1 MKCRSTRPYRKPLSY
16 SPHLRVPMYRTQR
29 FLALTAA
36 MLVGGPLATPLSAQA
51 GAAAAAAAAPACDIE
66 QLVPQQLAL
75 AAMGRSKIVAAKT
88 PDEGGKGIRDGMKN
102 VFDKATAQ
110 NAVGRDYLAAQYMV
124 MAIEF
129 GGEVQTRGNLNMPGD
144 KNAQIDLVVAA
155 DSLLT
160 IVETA
165 KPACK
170 EEISQWREYK
180 PFAGRVQAAYKALQA
195 NLLDSAEKS
204 ASRALILSKSAPQP
218 YDVMWRV
225 LQAKNDEEGVVKYL
239 NIAIEKL
246 AGDTANGKVRANLM
260 FNLGRMQ
267 GDYAAKA
274 TEPRKGQLYKG
285 SAATYLRVIKDYPA
299 AEEAPFAIN
308 GISVAWA
315 LTKDSTAALQVLETV
330 KPNIDKMGDIALAQ
344 AGVVATRL
352 NRGSEAANLF
362 KAATNANP
370 YSRDY
375 LYNYAATL
383 FDLKRSTD
391 MLPVVGRLLALD
403 PTNPDNVML
412 YAYAYKG
419 LADSTK
425 DAATKKAYGDSAVVY
440 SNKSDA
446 MKAKVIYTSL
456 DRGKENTQ
464 LQGEVE
470 NRDKAAKSFT
480 IDFEFIDIKGAV
492 IEKKSVTVG
501 PVAPNA
507 SAAFNVEIA
516 KGGVAGVKYAPLP

>member
-1 MKCRSTRPYRKPLSY
+1 MFRSA
-16 SPHLRVPMYRTQR
+16 R
-29 FLALTAA
+29 FLAVMAAVVVSVPVGAQQATAA
-36 MLVGGPLATPLSAQA
+36 
-51 GAAAAAAAAPACDIE
+51 AAAAAVAAAAAPACDVD
-66 QLVPQQLAL
+66 QLQPPQLAL
-75 AAMGRSKIVAAKT
+75 AAMGRTKVVSAKT
-88 PDEGGKGIRDGMKN
+88 PEEGAKAIRDAMKN
-102 VFDKATAQ
+102 VFDKSTAQ
-110 NAVGRDYLAAQYMV
+110 NTVGRDYLAAQYMM
-124 MAIEF
+124 MAIEY
-129 GGEVQTRGNLNMPGD
+129 GGEMQTRGNLNMPGD
-144 KNAQIDLVVAA
+144 KAAQVDLVIMS

-165 KPACK
+165 KPSCK

-180 PFAGRVQAAYKALQA
+180 PFALRVQAAYKALQA
-195 NLLDSAEKS
+195 NQLDSAEKS
-204 ASRALILSKSAPQP
+204 AMRAMILSKNAPQP

-225 LQAKNDEEGVVKYL
+225 LSAKNDEDGVVKYL
-239 NIAIEKL
+239 NTAVDKL
-246 AGDTANGKVRANLM
+246 AGDTANARVRSNLM

-267 GDYAAKA
+267 ADYAAKA

-285 SAATYLRVIKDYPA
+285 SAATYLRVVKEYPA
-299 AEEAPFAIN
+299 ADETPFALN

-315 LTKDSTAALQVLETV
+315 LTKDSAAALQALEAV
-330 KPNIDKMGDIALAQ
+330 KPVLGKMGDIALAQ
-344 AGVVATRL
+344 AGVIATRL
-352 NRGSEAANLF
+352 NRGSEAADLF

-391 MLPVVGRLLALD
+391 MLPVVTRLLTLD

-412 YAYAYKG
+412 LAYAYKG

-425 DAATKKAYGDSAVVY
+425 DAAMKKAYTDSAVVY
-440 SNKSDA
+440 STKSDA
-446 MKAKVIYTSL
+446 MKAKIIYTSF
-456 DRGKENTQ
+456 DRGKETTQ

-480 IDFEFIDIKGAV
+480 IEFEFVDKTGAV
-492 IEKKSVTVG
+492 VEKKSVTVG

-507 SAAFNVEIA
+507 SAVFNVELT
-516 KGGVAGVKYAPLP
+516 KGGVAGVKYAAIP